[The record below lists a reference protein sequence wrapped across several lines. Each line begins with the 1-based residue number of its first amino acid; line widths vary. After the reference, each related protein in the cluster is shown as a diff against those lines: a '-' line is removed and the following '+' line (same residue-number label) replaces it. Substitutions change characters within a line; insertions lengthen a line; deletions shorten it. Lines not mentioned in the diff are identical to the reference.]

1 MSHSPHPTYD
11 MQLPRFTW
19 KSALLYLVGVAAI
32 LLIVYLLIALLFHA
46 TPHQRI
52 NLQKSQSGMAC
63 VLNLVIIAR

>member
-19 KSALLYLVGVAAI
+19 KSALLYLVGVAAVF
-32 LLIVYLLIALLFHA
+32 LIVYLLIVLLFRA

-52 NLQKSQSGMAC
+52 NLQKSHGGMAC
-63 VLNLVIIAR
+63 VLSLVIIGR